1 MLIDSFYN
9 GLEIHREDKIIYG
22 KFLRPHT
29 VISTCRAAGGVQTDL
44 EYIYNHQ
51 GCEPAG
57 HSHGHDIKIWRDP
70 ELFRKMTCRRYGLP
84 DEKCATLGTAANM
97 NNGAFVRE
105 TFRDLVVGVVCTG
118 GVEVNAGRAGDP
130 ASMMETANGFEKVSP
145 EAVGT
150 EENSKP
156 EGESTPTP
164 TSMTDPKPGTINTM
178 IFINKPLTM
187 GALTRVI
194 MTATEAKTAALQELA
209 VNSRYSDG
217 PATGTGTD
225 QIAVAA
231 MAGDD
236 PSLTSAGK
244 HAKLGELIGKAVKSA
259 VKETLGIQNSLR
271 PGGQCSA
278 KIHLERF
285 GDDFRLTSDEML
297 EMICSF
303 LDSPSESTAP
313 DAAACNSVNSASD
326 LLRQN
331 FSVIERDPVT
341 VAAVAAMVHL
351 KDKFAWGLLP
361 SSCWS
366 EVMGAYAAQVA
377 CAVSGDYSTMAAYR
391 EQLAPTCS
399 QNDNTLFIK
408 LVCRAFAMGF
418 TDKWKK
424 PEV

>member
-1 MLIDSFYN
+1 MLIDSFYE
-9 GLEIHREDKIIYG
+9 GLEIHRENKIIYG
-22 KFLRPHT
+22 NFLRPHT
-29 VISTCRAAGGVQTDL
+29 VISTCRAAGGVQTGL

-57 HSHGHDIKIWRDP
+57 HSHGTDLKIWRNP
-70 ELFRKMTCRRYGLP
+70 TRFRQITCEKYDLP
-84 DEKCATLGTAANM
+84 HEKCATLGTAANM

-105 TFRDLVVGVVCTG
+105 SFRDLVVGVVCTG

-130 ASMMETANGFEKVSP
+130 ASMMETADGFEKVLP
-145 EAVGT
+145 EAVEVET
-150 EENSKP
+150 EDR
-156 EGESTPTP
+156 STSEEKLTP
-164 TSMTDPKPGTINTM
+164 VSTSAPKPGTINTM
-178 IFINKPLTM
+178 IFINKPLTP

-217 PATGTGTD
+217 SATGTGTD

-231 MAGDD
+231 MEGDD
-236 PSLTSAGK
+236 PPLTSAGK

-259 VKETLGIQNSLR
+259 VKETLGIQNSLI

-285 GDDFRLTSDEML
+285 GQNFRLTGDEML

-303 LDSPSESTAP
+303 LEVASAGIASNTA
-313 DAAACNSVNSASD
+313 D

-351 KDKFAWGLLP
+351 KDKFAWGILP
-361 SSCWS
+361 AACWS
-366 EVMGAYAAQVA
+366 EVMGSNAAQLA
-377 CAVSGDYSTMAAYR
+377 CAVSGDYHLMASYR
-391 EQLAPTCS
+391 EKLAPSRS
-399 QNDNTLFIK
+399 QNDNDAFIK
-408 LVCRAFAMGF
+408 LVCRSIAMGF
-418 TDKWKK
+418 TDKWKNRSSK
-424 PEV
+424 R